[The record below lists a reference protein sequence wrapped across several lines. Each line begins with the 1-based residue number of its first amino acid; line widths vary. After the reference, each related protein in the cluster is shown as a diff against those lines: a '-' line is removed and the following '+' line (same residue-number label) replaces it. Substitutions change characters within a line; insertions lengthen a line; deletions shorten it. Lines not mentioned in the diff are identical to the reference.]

1 MPLNLRQLEI
11 VRAISRYGSVTGAA
25 DALGVSQPA
34 VSMMLREANRKAG
47 FPLFARK
54 HGRLQPTAETAV
66 IIADVNRLFDGM
78 DRINRLVLEMK
89 DVNVGTVHIAATPT
103 LAENLLPR
111 AIKQVQSARPNLQV
125 IVDTMNNNDVAASV
139 VEEQVD
145 LGLILAPLSHV
156 EAKSIELCEVDLIC
170 VVNRSNPLAGRKS
183 VTLKDLSS
191 YPLISFS
198 RNLPLGQLVEQCF
211 QKAGMRRRIAYEVN
225 QSSTACALV
234 QAGIGVAIIDAFWL
248 IGQGDPE
255 LARLALMPRTKVSAH
270 ALVPKTAVLSRP
282 ARLMLQAIEVTARD
296 FGLKP
301 KSRQV

>member
-1 MPLNLRQLEI
+1 MPLNIRQLEI

-34 VSMMLREANRKAG
+34 VSMMLREANQKAG
-47 FPLFARK
+47 FQLFARK

-66 IIADVNRLFDGM
+66 IMADVDRLFDGM

-89 DVNVGTVHIAATPT
+89 DVNIGTVHIAATPT

-139 VEEQVD
+139 VEQQVD
-145 LGLILAPLSHV
+145 LGLILAPLGHV
-156 EAKSIELCEVDLIC
+156 EVKTIELCEVDLIC
-170 VVNRSNPLAGRKS
+170 VVNRHNPLAGRKS
-183 VTLKDLSS
+183 VTLKDLSP

-211 QKAGMRRRIAYEVN
+211 QKAGMRRRIACEVN

-255 LARLALMPRTKVSAH
+255 LARLALMPRMKVSAH

-282 ARLMLQAIEVTARD
+282 ARLMLQAIKVAARD
-296 FGLKP
+296 LDLKP
-301 KSRQV
+301 TSQHV